1 MQRKYLFFSFAL
13 VLIMMLTGCVNSGS
27 APQGVNRGTLTG
39 TVVDSS
45 SGLSLWSGQASI
57 AGKKAQI
64 SGGKFEIK
72 NIPFGTHTLTVAK
85 PHYQDKKIQVTID
98 GRSTAVEVKLQ
109 CVYSQGHLDLLARLV
124 HAESRGEPYEG
135 QVAVAASILNRV
147 LHRNYPNTLYGVI
160 MQRDSRGYAQY
171 SPVDD
176 GSINNAAG
184 QSAKDA
190 VKDAL
195 AVWDPAQGATGFF
208 APAKVPNRRNWVWQQ
223 VPIVQIGNHL
233 FFKAQID

>member
-27 APQGVNRGTLTG
+27 APQGVNGGTLTG

-109 CVYSQGHLDLLARLV
+109 CVYSQGHLDLFARLV

-147 LHRNYPNTLYGVI
+147 LHRNYPNTLYGDHA
-160 MQRDSRGYAQY
+160 RDSRCYAQY

-176 GSINNAAG
+176 GSINNG
-184 QSAKDA
+184 WPKCQRCRERC
-190 VKDAL
+190 
-195 AVWDPAQGATGFF
+195 PGMIRPRAQDF
-208 APAKVPNRRNWVWQQ
+208 APAKVPNRRNRLQQ

-233 FFKAQID
+233 FSRAN